1 MKPLRCA
8 VIGVGYLGKFHA
20 QKYAKIPGCELVAV
34 VDSRQDVAETVAE
47 PLGCRAVTDYREL
60 LGQVD
65 AVSIVVPTQA
75 HYAACIEFLRAG
87 VHVLVEKP
95 MTTTLE
101 QADELIALADEKTLC
116 WRLVTLSASIL
127 PLWRW
132 SLCSMIRASLTARV
146 WRPSSHAPPM

>member
-34 VDSRQDVAETVAE
+34 VDSREDVARAVAE
-47 PLGCRAVTDYREL
+47 PLGCRALSDPREL

-65 AVSIVVPTQA
+65 AVSVVVPTQA
-75 HYAACIEFLRAG
+75 HHAVCLDFLRAG

-95 MTTTLE
+95 MTTTLA
-101 QADELIALADEKTLC
+101 QAEWPALL
-116 WRLVTLSASIL
+116 RLVERLD
-127 PLWRW
+127 
-132 SLCSMIRASLTARV
+132 
-146 WRPSSHAPPM
+146 PSYKT